1 MSVKVTIQEVDGVSV
16 VGLNGRIVLGEESIA
31 MREAVKSLM
40 AAGKKK
46 VVLNMSD
53 VTYIDSA
60 GLGMLVGAYITANNQ
75 AASIRLCALGN
86 KFREVLQIT
95 RLLTVFDVYDTQA
108 AAISSFLENNASAAA
123 AE

>member
-1 MSVKVTIQEVDGVSV
+1 MDVKVTNQEVEGVSV
-16 VGLNGRIVLGEESIA
+16 VGLNGRIVLGEESVA
-31 MREAVKSLM
+31 LRDAVKGLI

-46 VVLNMSD
+46 VVLDMSN

-60 GLGMLVGAYITANNQ
+60 GLGILVATYVTSKTQGV
-75 AASIRLCALGN
+75 SIKLCALGN

-108 AAISSFLENNASAAA
+108 LAIASFGTANSAAA
-123 AE
+123 AS